1 MADKK
6 IIIYT
11 QPTCPPCFEA
21 KTWMTNSDIPF
32 EDRDIR
38 KDEKHLQDLINLGA
52 AATPVFLVGDEVIM
66 GYDPDKIKAAWDA
79 L

>member
-21 KTWMTNSDIPF
+21 KAWMTNSNIPF

-38 KDEKHLQDLINLGA
+38 KDDKHLQDLINLGA

-66 GYDPDKIKAAWDA
+66 GYDQGKIKSAWDA